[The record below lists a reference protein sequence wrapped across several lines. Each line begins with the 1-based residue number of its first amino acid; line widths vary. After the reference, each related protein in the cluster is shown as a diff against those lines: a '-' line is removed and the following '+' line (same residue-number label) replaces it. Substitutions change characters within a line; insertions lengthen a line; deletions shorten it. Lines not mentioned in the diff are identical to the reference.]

1 LIKNLKKNVA
11 VAVVTEMKMKKR
23 IAIKATQIK
32 INKILINTIKKFNK
46 NNNSTLFLNNHKK
59 VIQMPQQIILHKIIT
74 KITEE
79 FTKWKGPIT
88 ITIKIIII
96 IIIKIV
102 IILILL

>member
-1 LIKNLKKNVA
+1 VA

-46 NNNSTLFLNNHKK
+46 NNNFTLFLNNHKK
-59 VIQMPQQIILHKIIT
+59 VIPMPQQIILHKIII

-88 ITIKIIII
+88 TTIKIIII